1 VSTKT
6 KSVRKKA
13 GTKTAQIRVSKKL
26 DSVADTSFFEKKMA
40 RANELLQK
48 AGLPGQ

>member
-1 VSTKT
+1 MSTKT
-6 KSVRKKA
+6 KGIRKKSA
-13 GTKTAQIRVSKKL
+13 TKSAPIRVSKKL
-26 DSVADTSFFEKKMA
+26 DSVADTPFFEKKMA